1 MPLRYNYCSKS
12 LLYVVEQAV
21 LKPYIYKI
29 NINCSSPFMLDQ
41 ISKFLTSIFGTKSE
55 RDLKKIWPIVDEIK
69 SFEDQMKALSDD
81 ELKQK
86 TESFRQMIADETAEV
101 DQSIAEVKKKM
112 DSNDES
118 ITLEERRE
126 LSDHLQELEEEWL
139 EILEDLFDRIMPEAF
154 AVLKDTCRRF
164 VGKSWKVAGTE
175 TEWNMVP
182 YDVQLVGAI
191 SMHQG
196 AIAEMKTGEGKTLAA
211 IFPAYL
217 NALAGRG
224 VHIVTVNDYLA
235 KRDAQWNEPIF
246 NFHGLEVDCV
256 DKYDPNTEQRRE
268 AYNADITYGT
278 NNEFGFDYLRD
289 NMVINSDQLVQ
300 RHHHFAIIDEIDSIL
315 IDEARTPLIISGP
328 VPQDSKSQK
337 FEELKPR
344 VESLVKAQ
352 KKLVASLVKEAQD
365 ALEEGNEEKAG
376 LALFRAQRGFP
387 KNRQYR
393 KMMQVPENQRIVQ
406 RTEAFYLQ
414 DNARRLPEADKDLY
428 YTVDMKLNSIEMTE
442 KGQDFITRADEDEE
456 FFVIPDLGTETT
468 NIDEELEE
476 LEKEKIEE
484 IRNKDEFSDEY
495 KEKKIEEAKQEVK
508 EERERRFNEL
518 HRTFAERSDRIHTV
532 NQLLKA
538 YSLFEREE
546 EYIVQEGKVNI
557 VDEHTGRVLSGRRYS
572 DGLHQAIEAKEEV
585 KVEAAT
591 QTYATITL
599 QNYFRMYHK
608 LSGMTGTA
616 ATEEGEFNEI
626 YDLDV
631 TVIPTN
637 RPIVRDD
644 REDLIFRTKREK
656 YKAAINTIQEF
667 HEKGQPVLVGTTSVD
682 VSEQL
687 SRMLKRAKIPHNVLN
702 AKQHARESEIVAQA
716 GQVGAVTVATN
727 MAGRGTDIKLSDEVK
742 EKGGLAILGTARHE
756 SRRIDL
762 QLRGRA
768 GRQGDPGMSQFYV
781 SLEDEL
787 MTLFGGTDRIAN
799 IMDKLNFEEG
809 EVIQHPWV
817 SKSLERAQKKVEQ
830 NNFAIRK
837 RQLEFD
843 DVLNNQ
849 RNVVY
854 SRRKHAL
861 LGDQLQSDIFDMLE
875 DMVEGIVDKFYPEG
889 LFEEL
894 RDEILRQL
902 AVEIEIDRDQWAIMG
917 EDGLID
923 HIIEKA
929 YENYRRKERMVSE
942 PLYNIIKQIKES
954 DSEKKPSKIQVIFT
968 DGMRRM
974 RIVVDVERAA
984 KNEGREVARSLERSA
999 ILSTID
1005 NKWMEHLRELDT
1017 VKEGIGLRSFGQKDP
1032 LMEYKREAFEM
1043 FKMLIDEIN
1052 KETISLIWKA
1062 VPEVQAD
1069 QGKVQAAQKEK
1080 SKYDMS
1086 KAQAEQADA
1095 TNMGFRGGQQADG
1108 DGQQKA
1114 SAPGE
1119 KRQPVTVEDEPGRN
1133 DHVKLQNINTQEVKD
1148 VKWKYAKKMVNEC
1161 GWVVIEK

>member
-1 MPLRYNYCSKS
+1 
-12 LLYVVEQAV
+12 
-21 LKPYIYKI
+21 
-29 NINCSSPFMLDQ
+29 
-41 ISKFLTSIFGTKSE
+41 
-55 RDLKKIWPIVDEIK
+55 
-69 SFEDQMKALSDD
+69 
-81 ELKQK
+81 
-86 TESFRQMIADETAEV
+86 
-101 DQSIAEVKKKM
+101 
-112 DSNDES
+112 
-118 ITLEERRE
+118 
-126 LSDHLQELEEEWL
+126 
-139 EILEDLFDRIMPEAF
+139 
-154 AVLKDTCRRF
+154 
-164 VGKSWKVAGTE
+164 
-175 TEWNMVP
+175 
-182 YDVQLVGAI
+182 
-191 SMHQG
+191 
-196 AIAEMKTGEGKTLAA
+196 
-211 IFPAYL
+211 
-217 NALAGRG
+217 
-224 VHIVTVNDYLA
+224 
-235 KRDAQWNEPIF
+235 
-246 NFHGLEVDCV
+246 
-256 DKYDPNTEQRRE
+256 
-268 AYNADITYGT
+268 
-278 NNEFGFDYLRD
+278 
-289 NMVINSDQLVQ
+289 
-300 RHHHFAIIDEIDSIL
+300 
-315 IDEARTPLIISGP
+315 
-328 VPQDSKSQK
+328 
-337 FEELKPR
+337 
-344 VESLVKAQ
+344 
-352 KKLVASLVKEAQD
+352 
-365 ALEEGNEEKAG
+365 
-376 LALFRAQRGFP
+376 
-387 KNRQYR
+387 
-393 KMMQVPENQRIVQ
+393 
-406 RTEAFYLQ
+406 
-414 DNARRLPEADKDLY
+414 
-428 YTVDMKLNSIEMTE
+428 
-442 KGQDFITRADEDEE
+442 
-456 FFVIPDLGTETT
+456 
-468 NIDEELEE
+468 
-476 LEKEKIEE
+476 
-484 IRNKDEFSDEY
+484 
-495 KEKKIEEAKQEVK
+495 
-508 EERERRFNEL
+508 
-518 HRTFAERSDRIHTV
+518 
-532 NQLLKA
+532 
-538 YSLFEREE
+538 
-546 EYIVQEGKVNI
+546 
-557 VDEHTGRVLSGRRYS
+557 
-572 DGLHQAIEAKEEV
+572 
-585 KVEAAT
+585 
-591 QTYATITL
+591 
-599 QNYFRMYHK
+599 
-608 LSGMTGTA
+608 MTGTA

-875 DMVEGIVDKFYPEG
+875 DMVEGIVDKYYPEG

-929 YENYRRKERMVSE
+929 YDNYRRKERMVSE
-942 PLYNIIKQIKES
+942 PLYRIIQQIQES

-1148 VKWKYAKKMVNEC
+1148 VKWKYAKKMVNEG